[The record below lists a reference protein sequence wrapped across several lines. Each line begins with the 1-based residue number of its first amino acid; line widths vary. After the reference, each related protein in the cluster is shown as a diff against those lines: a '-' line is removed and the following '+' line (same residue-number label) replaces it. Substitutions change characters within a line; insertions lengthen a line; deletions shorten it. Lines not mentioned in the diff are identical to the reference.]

1 MCFKQYL
8 SIWNQLCLLNKRRR
22 GLAVLLN
29 YFCLY
34 LLYVGMALMNITW
47 YISTKLNM
55 DVKEFIMLYLCVI
68 CKYIYDYNEFI
79 TSNELTFLLRKS
91 YPYYMMRYNFYL
103 ILIWVNI
110 IHLLHAGEGNM
121 KIYSPTSIIFPP
133 RAIYSPRVSYS
144 LVGE

>member
-1 MCFKQYL
+1 
-8 SIWNQLCLLNKRRR
+8 
-22 GLAVLLN
+22 
-29 YFCLY
+29 
-34 LLYVGMALMNITW
+34 MALMNITW

>member
-22 GLAVLLN
+22 GLADLLN

>member
-1 MCFKQYL
+1 
-8 SIWNQLCLLNKRRR
+8 
-22 GLAVLLN
+22 
-29 YFCLY
+29 
-34 LLYVGMALMNITW
+34 MALMNITW
-47 YISTKLNM
+47 HISTKLNM

-110 IHLLHAGEGNM
+110 NISVKKKSYPYYMRYNFYLILIWVNIIHLLHAGEGNM